1 METKQRHFNH
11 LSFTDRMTIEAGL
24 RVKMPIKQIAETL
37 GVHISTIYRE
47 VKRGVCTKKESWHDR
62 YNYETRYRYKK
73 VYSPD
78 IAHQK
83 YCDHLKAKG
92 APLKIGNDYAL
103 ANYIEKRI
111 ADDGLTVRAVLGEI
125 KRKQMPFST
134 SISVNT
140 LYSYIEK
147 GVFLRLSLKNLP
159 FQGKRKKAERNE
171 RPAKA
176 PRGLSIEKRP
186 ADIAERKSFGHW
198 EMDCVCSIKDTKNAL
213 LVLTER
219 VTRREIIIPVP
230 DKTTETIV
238 RKLDILEK
246 KFGSRFNKVFK
257 TITVDNGSEFAD
269 CKGME
274 KSCRKK
280 GNRTQFYYCHPYSAY
295 ERGTN
300 ERMNREIRRK
310 FPKGTDFSK
319 VSPKKVK
326 EVETWLNNYPRE
338 VLGYDTPEN
347 LFNYYL
353 SCL

>member
-24 RVKMPIKQIAETL
+24 RVKMPIKKIAETL

-83 YCDHLKAKG
+83 YRDHLKAKG

-140 LYSYIEK
+140 LY
-147 GVFLRLSLKNLP
+147 LSL
-159 FQGKRKKAERNE
+159 
-171 RPAKA
+171 
-176 PRGLSIEKRP
+176 IH
-186 ADIAERKSFGHW
+186 I
-198 EMDCVCSIKDTKNAL
+198 
-213 LVLTER
+213 
-219 VTRREIIIPVP
+219 
-230 DKTTETIV
+230 
-238 RKLDILEK
+238 
-246 KFGSRFNKVFK
+246 
-257 TITVDNGSEFAD
+257 
-269 CKGME
+269 
-274 KSCRKK
+274 
-280 GNRTQFYYCHPYSAY
+280 
-295 ERGTN
+295 
-300 ERMNREIRRK
+300 
-310 FPKGTDFSK
+310 
-319 VSPKKVK
+319 
-326 EVETWLNNYPRE
+326 
-338 VLGYDTPEN
+338 
-347 LFNYYL
+347 
-353 SCL
+353 